1 MTTTLVILLLS
12 LLALL
17 LLSLLAYA
25 AGRAGR
31 RKAAPRNSGGAAGSA
46 RSDAGGTDSAAPRQ
60 RPEGCCGQHETC
72 ERESLLAAV
81 SREVE
86 YFDDEELDA
95 FQGRLSDAY
104 RPHEVEQFEEVLTT
118 MREDEVPAWV
128 RSLQL
133 RGISLPDELKD
144 QVLLI
149 VGEMRS
155 RD

>member
-1 MTTTLVILLLS
+1 MTTTLTILLLS

-31 RKAAPRNSGGAAGSA
+31 RQAQAPERVV
-46 RSDAGGTDSAAPRQ
+46 PRQ

-86 YFDDEELDA
+86 YFDDEELDV
-95 FQGRLSDAY
+95 FRGRPSDAY

-133 RGISLPDELKD
+133 RGISLPEAVRDEL
-144 QVLLI
+144 LMI
-149 VGEMRS
+149 VTEARQQRS
-155 RD
+155 AKAQQ

>member
-25 AGRAGR
+25 AGRAGH
-31 RKAAPRNSGGAAGSA
+31 RKAAPQNSGGAAGSA

-95 FQGRLSDAY
+95 FLFSLGCYTGEPITVVSRLKGGCVVSIKDARY
-104 RPHEVEQFEEVLTT
+104 NIDVDLAR
-118 MREDEVPAWV
+118 A
-128 RSLQL
+128 
-133 RGISLPDELKD
+133 IS
-144 QVLLI
+144 I
-149 VGEMRS
+149 
-155 RD
+155 

>member
-46 RSDAGGTDSAAPRQ
+46 RSDAGGTDSVAPRQ
-60 RPEGCCGQHETC
+60 RPEGCCGQHAVC
-72 ERESLLAAV
+72 EKDSLFAAV
-81 SREVE
+81 SRDVE

-95 FQGRLSDAY
+95 FSGRQSDSYTDDEA
-104 RPHEVEQFEEVLTT
+104 ELFSDVLYT
-118 MREDEVPAWV
+118 MRQDEVAAWC
-128 RSLQL
+128 RSLHL
-133 RGISLPDELKD
+133 RGIELPDQIKD
-144 QVLLI
+144 EVYML
-149 VGEMRS
+149 RTN
-155 RD
+155 